1 MKCRK
6 YVSQEASMG
15 VTNAFRISVR
25 IPAKTD
31 IKISVKEIGCEDV
44 YWIYWL
50 RVRSHSGIL

>member
-1 MKCRK
+1 
-6 YVSQEASMG
+6 MG